1 MVSLANLASIACS
14 EALASAGKQGLDNSE
29 YKEIT
34 QPMDKRNDEHKDDDN
49 INYSLV
55 FCHLLLTL
63 SSPLLHL

>member
-14 EALASAGKQGLDNSE
+14 EAFASAGKQGLDNSE
-29 YKEIT
+29 SKEIT
-34 QPMDKRNDEHKDDDN
+34 QPMDKRNDEHNNDDN

-63 SSPLLHL
+63 S